1 MFIAAGVHILYDPVV
16 NLSAYE
22 SSLFIYLNANRLG
35 KLIFKWS
42 LNDGSVRWI

>member
-1 MFIAAGVHILYDPVV
+1 MFIAAGVHINDPVV

-22 SSLFIYLNANRLG
+22 SSLFVYLNANRLG
-35 KLIFKWS
+35 QLIFKWS